1 MKRRKW
7 SSEQKL
13 KIVLEGL
20 SGQIKISKLCNKYQ
34 ISQALYYCWRD
45 QLLSH
50 GHQAFETK
58 NITKKEQHLGLVLPG
73 DCILDWYT
81 KKIVGYSLSLQSK
94 SKDWQETLHQ
104 AVNHCFPKGIRENRE
119 KQLYPVSDN
128 GCQPTSLSYMK
139 ACSDLSIKRFLPVGP
154 IPREMPILKG

>member
-20 SGQIKISKLCNKYQ
+20 SGQIEIGKLYNKYQ
-34 ISQALYYCWRD
+34 ISQALYYRWRD

-58 NITKKEQHLGLVLPG
+58 NITRKEQRLE
-73 DCILDWYT
+73 D
-81 KKIVGYSLSLQSK
+81 
-94 SKDWQETLHQ
+94 
-104 AVNHCFPKGIRENRE
+104 ENRHL
-119 KQLYPVSDN
+119 KQII
-128 GCQPTSLSYMK
+128 G
-139 ACSDLSIKRFLPVGP
+139 DLTI
-154 IPREMPILKG
+154 ELKKSEYL